1 MATRASLWLMMVVDV
16 QLVFVQNVYLTK
28 LSYLLS
34 NRSIRTEQRL
44 FQLRL
49 PHFLYRTK
57 NKAMRDDQKTLII
70 YNE

>member
-1 MATRASLWLMMVVDV
+1 MSKFVVDDGCRCAV
-16 QLVFVQNVYLTK
+16 GICTELILTK